1 MGTLRESIDS
11 ALQDT
16 DRAISIT
23 RKYWVA
29 LNNHIE
35 LKKQTGTPTGVI
47 IPGVGTVPVNPAPD
61 QAAINLNLVDT
72 NLILLR
78 QLGVILLAL
87 RLMLSNQATA
97 PDVGKVEDERGSQS
111 PDDVS

>member
-16 DRAISIT
+16 DRAISVT
-23 RKYWVA
+23 RKYWTM
-29 LNNHIE
+29 LNNHME
-35 LKKQTGTPTGVI
+35 SKQHGAAKGIV
-47 IPGVGTVPVNPAPD
+47 IPGIGAVNVNPAPD
-61 QAAINLNLVDT
+61 QAAVNLNLVDT

-78 QLGVILLAL
+78 QLGVVLLAL
-87 RLMLSNQATA
+87 RLLLSNQATA
-97 PDVGKVEDERGSQS
+97 PDDGKVEDERGSQS